1 MHNSSFRNLLLSL
14 VLVAGVQ
21 FSFGQEASRS
31 GDGLLVLYDFGLEE
45 GAVVRDLSGQKPP
58 MDLRIANLKAVRR
71 TRGTLEIRG
80 NTTILS
86 SGAAS
91 RVIEAVKRSGA
102 ISAEAWVQPANTGQD
117 GPARIVTIS
126 ADTSNRNLTLGQDG
140 NRFDARLRT
149 SRTSNNGLPST
160 NSPGGSLKAQLLHV
174 VYTRDAGGEARI
186 FLNGKQVAQS
196 KLDGDLGKWNGG
208 YRLGIANEASG
219 QRPWLGTY
227 HLVALYGRALGAEEV
242 LRNFNF
248 GAGAHTEELVAAR
261 KKEAASRLFETHV
274 APILAN
280 HCLECH
286 EPANRKGKLDLS
298 TRVAAFAG
306 GSEGKA
312 IVPGKPADSLLW
324 ELVGK
329 DEMPK
334 KRTPLK
340 ADEKKI
346 LREWIEGGAPWTLD
360 KIDPATY
367 VHASAGTTNRLR
379 RLTIPEYVATVKA
392 VTGID
397 IVTEATKLLPPDLRA
412 DGFSNTAYN
421 LNVDLKHVEAFA
433 RMAAIVVGRMDIKA
447 FARRFHDK
455 LTLDK
460 QARTLIEKMGRW
472 ILRGPLDEREILLYR
487 SITTTAVASGA
498 GFEEA
503 VGSAIEAMLQSPRF
517 LYRLENP
524 QAGGSVDDHEMASRM
539 SYILWGGP
547 PDKELYRAA
556 DKGELSDPKKI
567 ANQVNRMLVDPRALD
582 QSLRFV
588 YEWLDLGRLDKMQ
601 PSRKHFP
608 HWKPKLGV
616 DMRWETLA
624 FARELLWV
632 RKRPLAELLNA
643 QFTFLTPAL
652 ARHYGIAPR
661 DEALVGYDLSA
672 TPGRGGILTQASLL
686 TVGGDEASMVTRGL
700 FVLHELLRGVVR
712 DPPPCVDT
720 TPVPTKPGLSQRGIS
735 MERLSSSACK
745 ACHSRFEP
753 LAFGLEK
760 FDGLGAFHE
769 RDKHGNRLR
778 EDGEILFPGTSRP
791 IPFKTSGQLMDL
803 LARSERVGESI
814 TWKVT
819 QFALGRPLG
828 AGDVSSVNAIHKA
841 ALDGG
846 GTYQALVRAIIL
858 SRLVRKY

>member
-1 MHNSSFRNLLLSL
+1 MR
-14 VLVAGVQ
+14 A
-21 FSFGQEASRS
+21 
-31 GDGLLVLYDFGLEE
+31 
-45 GAVVRDLSGQKPP
+45 K
-58 MDLRIANLKAVRR
+58 
-71 TRGTLEIRG
+71 GTLEIRG

-86 SGAAS
+86 SVAAS

-102 ISAEAWVQPANTGQD
+102 ISAEAWVQPANIKQA

-126 ADTSNRNLTLGQDG
+126 SNISNRNFTLGQDG
-140 NRFDARLRT
+140 NKLDVRLRT

-160 NSPGGSLKAQLLHV
+160 NTPGGSLKAQLVHL
-174 VYTRDAGGEARI
+174 VYTRDAGGQARI
-186 FLNGKQVAQS
+186 FLDGKQVSQ
-196 KLDGDLGKWNGG
+196 KKVDGDLGKWDGG

-227 HLVALYGRALGAEEV
+227 HLVALYGRALERGEV
-242 LRNFNF
+242 LRNFNA
-248 GAGAHTEELVAAR
+248 GAGVHTAELVAAR
-261 KKEAASRLFETHV
+261 KKEAASLLFETRV

-298 TRVAAFAG
+298 RRAAAIAG

-312 IVPGKPADSLLW
+312 IVPGKLGDSLLW
-324 ELVGK
+324 ELVVK

-346 LREWIEGGAPWTLD
+346 LRDWIEGGAPWTLE

-367 VHASAGTTNRLR
+367 VHGPDGTKNRVR
-379 RLTIPEYVATVKA
+379 RLTIPEYIATIKA
-392 VTGID
+392 VTGVD
-397 IVTEATKLLPPDLRA
+397 IEKEATGLLPPDLRA

-433 RMAAIVVGRMDIKA
+433 QVAAIVVGRMDVKA

-472 ILRGPLDEREILLYR
+472 VLRGPLEEREILVYR
-487 SITTTAVASGA
+487 GITTTAVASGA

-503 VGSAIEAMLQSPRF
+503 VGFAIEAMLQSPRF

-524 QAGGSVDDHEMASRM
+524 VGGGPVDDHEMASRM
-539 SYILWGGP
+539 SYILWGAP

-556 DKGELSDPKKI
+556 DKGELSDTARI
-567 ANQVNRMLVDPRALD
+567 AGQVNRMLGDPRALN
-582 QSLRFV
+582 QSLRFIH
-588 YEWLDLGRLDKMQ
+588 EWLNLGRLDNMK

-608 HWKPKLGV
+608 KWKPRLGV
-616 DMRWETLA
+616 DMRWETMA
-624 FARELLWV
+624 FARELVWV
-632 RKRPLAELLNA
+632 RKRPLTELLNA

-652 ARHYGIAPR
+652 ARHYGFVPR
-661 DEALVGYDLSA
+661 AEAFSGYDLSS
-672 TPGRGGILTQASLL
+672 TPGRGGILTQGSLL

-760 FDGLGAFHE
+760 FDGLGAYQE

-778 EDGEILFPGTSRP
+778 EDGEILFPGSARS
-791 IPFKTSGQLMDL
+791 IPFKTSAQLMDL

-828 AGDVSSVNAIHKA
+828 ATDVSAVNAIHKA
-841 ALDGG
+841 ARDEG
-846 GTYQALVRAIIL
+846 GTYHALVKAIIL
-858 SRLVRKY
+858 SKLVREY